1 LGYALQAGEKM
12 PSIRSAVVFCGSRF
26 GKNPAFRAAA
36 VAVGEGLAR
45 AGIRLVYG
53 GGRIGLMGAVADAA
67 LAAGGNVIGIIPE
80 FLTRREVAHPAVH
93 EMIVTD
99 SMHSRKQRMFE
110 LADAFIMLPGG
121 LGTYDEIVEITTWR
135 QLGLHDRPVLLC
147 DVAGSAR
154 PLMAAFEAAVEM
166 GFAEE
171 TALRLVERVDGP
183 EALLA
188 RLGELEGAAG
198 YADAAKL

>member
-1 LGYALQAGEKM
+1 LVNPLQAGEKM
-12 PSIRSAVVFCGSRF
+12 PRIRSAVVFCGSRF

-36 VAVGEGLAR
+36 VAVGEGLAQ

-67 LAAGGNVIGIIPE
+67 LTAGGDVIGIIPE

-147 DVAGSAR
+147 DVAGSTR

-171 TALRLVERVDGP
+171 SSLRLVEVVDGP
-183 EALLA
+183 EALLT
-188 RLGELEGAAG
+188 RLGEIEAALG